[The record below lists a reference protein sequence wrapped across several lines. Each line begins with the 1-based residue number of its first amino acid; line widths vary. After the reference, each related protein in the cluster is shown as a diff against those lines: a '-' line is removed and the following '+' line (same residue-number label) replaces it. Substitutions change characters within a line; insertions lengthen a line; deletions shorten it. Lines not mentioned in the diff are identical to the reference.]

1 MLSMK
6 FSRTLQVI
14 AKTAQHGF
22 IIGDWDIESGWEDYL
37 KEMKAIGVDEMLD
50 IVQKAYDRCNKQ
62 EDMPL

>member
-14 AKTAQHGF
+14 KDSVARF

-50 IVQKAYDRCNKQ
+50 IVQKAYDRCNK
-62 EDMPL
+62 